1 MNVRAS
7 RWTFEPAMASTTI
20 LEWLLYAAAPGIIW
34 ISVLVIYRLFFHPL
48 AQYPGPKL
56 AACSQLWF
64 IQAWTRGRYPFVMK
78 QVHDKY
84 GDVVRIAP
92 NELSFQS
99 PVAYK
104 DIYARASK
112 EAQFLKSE
120 VLYST
125 HPSAARPNIVF
136 SRDPQDHR
144 QQRNEISHAF
154 SGKSLSEAQVV
165 IEDYTELFVTQ
176 LVEKGGP
183 KTEGVDVSVVYNWLT
198 FDIIGH
204 LTFGESF
211 DCVKQWKG
219 SEWVTLIL
227 DFAAQL
233 SLGTVLN
240 RLSVPSFALSVFMPT
255 SFKNSLISHD
265 RVTDKKIDQLIQIS
279 KAQDGKRKQ
288 SLQQSYFFT
297 RTIREGEFDPIHLR
311 EQAKVMMLAGSETT
325 ATFLAGVTYLL
336 LQHPETLMKLQNE
349 IRSAFSSKKDITK
362 ESTLKLQYLSGVIEE
377 GLRLFPPA
385 PFGLP
390 RVCPLG
396 AVIDGCAI
404 PAGTIVSVDSFAMSH
419 DARSFSN
426 PDEFRPERWIGG
438 GTGDNLAASR
448 PFSIGRR
455 ACLGFNLA
463 YMEARTILAMM
474 VYTYDWELVNPE
486 LNWFDEVRFHMTWK
500 KPKLLV
506 RFHPRNK
513 KRD

>member
-1 MNVRAS
+1 
-7 RWTFEPAMASTTI
+7 
-20 LEWLLYAAAPGIIW
+20 
-34 ISVLVIYRLFFHPL
+34 
-48 AQYPGPKL
+48 
-56 AACSQLWF
+56 
-64 IQAWTRGRYPFVMK
+64 MK

-125 HPSAARPNIVF
+125 RPSATRPNIVF

-176 LVEKGGP
+176 LLEKGRP

-198 FDIIGH
+198 FDIIGEMAHPIQFDQCRPNTYVKQGH

-227 DFAAQL
+227 DFATQL

-255 SFKNSLISHD
+255 SFNNSLISHD
-265 RVTDKKIDQLIQIS
+265 RMTDKKIDQLVQSS
-279 KAQDGKRKQ
+279 KAQDDKGTQ

-297 RTIREGEFDPIHLR
+297 RTIREGEFDPVHLR

-336 LQHPETLMKLQNE
+336 LQHPKTLMKLQNE
-349 IRSAFSSKKDITK
+349 IRSAFSSKKYITK

-390 RVCPLG
+390 RVCPPG

-426 PDEFRPERWIGG
+426 PDEFRPERWIGA

-500 KPKLLV
+500 KPELLV

>member
-1 MNVRAS
+1 
-7 RWTFEPAMASTTI
+7 MASTTI

-198 FDIIGH
+198 FDIIGEMAH
-204 LTFGESF
+204 PLQFDQCWPNTYVKIMVPLT
-211 DCVKQWKG
+211 
-219 SEWVTLIL
+219 
-227 DFAAQL
+227 
-233 SLGTVLN
+233 
-240 RLSVPSFALSVFMPT
+240 
-255 SFKNSLISHD
+255 
-265 RVTDKKIDQLIQIS
+265 
-279 KAQDGKRKQ
+279 
-288 SLQQSYFFT
+288 LQ
-297 RTIREGEFDPIHLR
+297 
-311 EQAKVMMLAGSETT
+311 K
-325 ATFLAGVTYLL
+325 
-336 LQHPETLMKLQNE
+336 LM
-349 IRSAFSSKKDITK
+349 
-362 ESTLKLQYLSGVIEE
+362 
-377 GLRLFPPA
+377 
-385 PFGLP
+385 
-390 RVCPLG
+390 
-396 AVIDGCAI
+396 
-404 PAGTIVSVDSFAMSH
+404 
-419 DARSFSN
+419 
-426 PDEFRPERWIGG
+426 
-438 GTGDNLAASR
+438 
-448 PFSIGRR
+448 
-455 ACLGFNLA
+455 
-463 YMEARTILAMM
+463 
-474 VYTYDWELVNPE
+474 
-486 LNWFDEVRFHMTWK
+486 
-500 KPKLLV
+500 
-506 RFHPRNK
+506 
-513 KRD
+513 

>member
-1 MNVRAS
+1 
-7 RWTFEPAMASTTI
+7 
-20 LEWLLYAAAPGIIW
+20 
-34 ISVLVIYRLFFHPL
+34 
-48 AQYPGPKL
+48 
-56 AACSQLWF
+56 
-64 IQAWTRGRYPFVMK
+64 MK

-125 HPSAARPNIVF
+125 RPSATRPNIVF

-144 QQRNEISHAF
+144 QQQNEISHAF

-176 LVEKGGP
+176 LLEKGGP

-198 FDIIGH
+198 FDIIGEIAHPLQLDQCWPNTYMKQGH

-240 RLSVPSFALSVFMPT
+240 RLSVPTFALSVFMPT
-255 SFKNSLISHD
+255 SFKNSLVSHD
-265 RVTDKKIDQLIQIS
+265 RVTDKKIDQLIQNS
-279 KAQDGKRKQ
+279 KAQDDKDTQ

-297 RTIREGEFDPIHLR
+297 RTIREGAFDPVHLR

-349 IRSAFSSKKDITK
+349 IRSAFSSKKAITK

-390 RVCPLG
+390 RVCPPA

-404 PAGTIVSVDSFAMSH
+404 PTGTIVSVDSFAMSH

-438 GTGDNLAASR
+438 GKGDNLAASR

-455 ACLGFNLA
+455 ACLGFKLA

-474 VYTYDWELVNPE
+474 VYTYDWELINPE

-500 KPKLLV
+500 KPELLV